1 MNYWVT
7 SVSRDRGSTLLEG
20 HCQPLRGFTL
30 RPSCSTILEFVE
42 DGAACNRCF
51 VHSRWGDTTQIRSL
65 GWRIYM
71 LPAARA
77 KNYKASISKCQ
88 VLAGS
93 ACLQARAVTWKRA
106 ASRASH
112 LPAFLIYNL
121 SAMCR
126 ILHCYI
132 YCYTAIH
139 CWFHSCSN
147 NGFYHLAKVCRGSR
161 WNSAQRTSLFDILTR
176 RCDGLKT
183 DTQQVNYVMA
193 LLDEGWVVSGNIS
206 SQPMCLD
213 VHDASC
219 L

>member
-51 VHSRWGDTTQIRSL
+51 VHSRWGDTTQILSL

-77 KNYKASISKCQ
+77 KKIQGKYFGVS
-88 VLAGS
+88 S
-93 ACLQARAVTWKRA
+93 ACWV
-106 ASRASH
+106 S
-112 LPAFLIYNL
+112 LPASKGSNL
-121 SAMCR
+121 ETSCFSCFSSASFPDIICQPCVESCTA
-126 ILHCYI
+126 I
-132 YCYTAIH
+132 YTATH

-147 NGFYHLAKVCRGSR
+147 NGFYDLAKVCRGSR
-161 WNSAQRTSLFDILTR
+161 WNSAQRTSLGDILTR

-193 LLDEGWVVSGNIS
+193 LLDEGWVVSGNSS
-206 SQPMCLD
+206 SQRMCLD